1 MRRTVLN
8 ATCIQDESG
17 FPKTRNS
24 WNCEVYISV
33 NGAACRV
40 LEGVLRLFGRSKAMT
55 PTAASCWRTR
65 RTRKSRRGICTPY
78 SSVVRWWA
86 KVTGARRGG
95 PISRVR
101 RGEQPR
107 RCWANPGPSR
117 SWPELRLAARR
128 RSAVPLRRH
137 VQRSGRRGGRNPLV
151 GCLGDQVDNP
161 LIGLPDDATGRSGV
175 CVRLQR

>member
-1 MRRTVLN
+1 MLENTADTEEQEGHLH
-8 ATCIQDESG
+8 AIQ
-17 FPKTRNS
+17 
-24 WNCEVYISV
+24 
-33 NGAACRV
+33 
-40 LEGVLRLFGRSKAMT
+40 FGSPVVGQGDRSKAG
-55 PTAASCWRTR
+55 RTGGLPES
-65 RTRKSRRGICTPY
+65 SRN
-78 SSVVRWWA
+78 
-86 KVTGARRGG
+86 

-107 RCWANPGPSR
+107 RCWANLGPSR
-117 SWPELRLAARR
+117 SWPEPELAARR

-175 CVRLQR
+175 CVRL